1 MGREPEVAA
10 LHQLLARHRLVTVAG
25 AAGVGKS
32 ALARV
37 GAEAMPGAA
46 APWRR
51 MIRLRWDGDG
61 PAEAGSLTQAALRA
75 LGEAQIETVSVAAA
89 TAGGT
94 GKRRNRTTPTP
105 TPTLLVLDGID
116 AVHGEC
122 AALVR
127 QLLTTVPALR
137 LLVTSR
143 RPLGLGDERVLE
155 AGPLAV
161 GSPDGRPG
169 DGPAVGLFLR
179 RAQAL
184 TGRAFTADADLRA
197 ITAICAVLDGNPRA
211 IELAARH
218 TTRHPPGVLAE
229 LLTHSQCWL
238 DTPDPEG
245 AGNRS
250 PRASIGAGYALCERA
265 ERTVWARTSMFA
277 GAFAEDAAVFLCAGG
292 GVEPERVPGS
302 LARLSALGVL
312 EPVEPPDGL
321 RGPRYRM
328 NLAAREFGAE
338 RLRAAGEFAVAAERR
353 MVHCR
358 NVATVADSF
367 WNSGDQTGAAR
378 LALGGEADVK
388 AMIRYAV
395 AQPAHAEAALET
407 VVHLWFWW
415 AVYGRAEEG
424 RAYAL
429 RLLPLCEAEGPLTV
443 RAQVLAAWL
452 CAPDDPRTAR
462 TLLGRA
468 WPAAVRAG
476 DDALIGRISH
486 VQGVLAL
493 RAGDARTAAE
503 HFRSAAHLVPPYAPG
518 GPSGALSRASVAF
531 ALAGLDPRA
540 ARRSA
545 RRALATPGIR
555 DDAWTSLVARYA
567 GALVDHRLGRT
578 ARAWRRGHR
587 ALEGLDA
594 GLPEPH
600 GSVPLRRL
608 LTQIERRRPG
618 GTPTPMPPPRT
629 ADGAAATSAGRRER

>member
-37 GAEAMPGAA
+37 GAEAMPEAA
-46 APWRR
+46 APWQR
-51 MIRLRWDGDG
+51 MIRLRWDGDA
-61 PAEAGSLTQAALRA
+61 PAEAGSLTHAAQRA
-75 LGEAQIETVSVAAA
+75 LAEAHTQTRTQTQAPAHTQDPAQTDANADTDTDTDDSG
-89 TAGGT
+89 AG
-94 GKRRNRTTPTP
+94 KPRNRTTPT
-105 TPTLLVLDGID
+105 LLILDGID

-122 AALVR
+122 AGLVR
-127 QLLTTVPALR
+127 RLLTTLPALR
-137 LLVTSR
+137 VLVTSR
-143 RPLGLGDERVLE
+143 RPLGLGDEWVLE

-161 GSPDGRPG
+161 GSPDGRPDGRPG

-197 ITAICAVLDGNPRA
+197 ITAICTVLDGNPRA
-211 IELAARH
+211 IELAAHH
-218 TTRHPPGVLAE
+218 TTRHPPGALAE
-229 LLTHSQCWL
+229 LLARSQCGL
-238 DTPDPEG
+238 DAPDPER

-265 ERTVWARTSMFA
+265 ERTVWARASMFA
-277 GAFAEDAAVFLCAGG
+277 GAFAEDAAVFLCGG
-292 GVEPERVPGS
+292 GGIEPARVPGS

-312 EPVEPPDGL
+312 EPVEPPDGV
-321 RGPRYRM
+321 RGARYRM

-378 LALGGEADVK
+378 LALDGEADVK
-388 AMIRYAV
+388 AMIRHAV

-429 RLLPLCEAEGPLTV
+429 RLLPLCEAEGPMTV

-462 TLLGRA
+462 TLLGQA

-518 GPSGALSRASVAF
+518 SPNRTAASPCGVCSPRSNGAV
-531 ALAGLDPRA
+531 RA
-540 ARRSA
+540 ARRRRCPRPA
-545 RRALATPGIR
+545 RRTG
-555 DDAWTSLVARYA
+555 
-567 GALVDHRLGRT
+567 
-578 ARAWRRGHR
+578 
-587 ALEGLDA
+587 
-594 GLPEPH
+594 
-600 GSVPLRRL
+600 
-608 LTQIERRRPG
+608 
-618 GTPTPMPPPRT
+618 PP
-629 ADGAAATSAGRRER
+629 